1 MGRPNQNSKW
11 KAGQQPDPVFVT
23 DTAPKKSTPVAV
35 TKSVSEAVESPTID
49 EQPVEVV
56 DVKQFKKIKKNEE

>member
-23 DTAPKKSTPVAV
+23 DTTPKKTTPTPTA
-35 TKSVSEAVESPTID
+35 KSVSEVVESPTIND
-49 EQPVEVV
+49 LPFPHISTIESPEMEA
-56 DVKQFKKIKKNEE
+56 KS